1 MEMPFFFLVA
11 SSPFARLPFFHRA
24 HVDSLLPLSHNSFR
38 HSASRRVNF
47 GAESP
52 ASPTAWQPHASPAQL
67 APPVTPGN
75 GQGGPRGGNNNNNNN
90 SSSSSGR
97 RSAGDGNGQSVG
109 LRRALAE
116 ERLRFAELS
125 EEHADLLA
133 LLAQQEVV
141 AAQVE
146 RQLKQ
151 LDPDAWSRAQ
161 RAAEH
166 KCVQR
171 FGLFIPTEAEGG
183 EGGYAFGDG
192 DDGEDEE
199 FDEDEVYEEGQ
210 HYEERQGE
218 DGGLQSEFEA
228 VAEEAPGEYSE
239 GSGGVVTAAGGAGGA
254 SGVGGQFGV
263 ADDYGEFDDEL
274 KDL

>member
-11 SSPFARLPFFHRA
+11 SSPFAQLPFLHRA

-38 HSASRRVNF
+38 RSASRRVNF

-52 ASPTAWQPHASPAQL
+52 ASPNPRQPHASPTQL

-75 GQGGPRGGNNNNNNN
+75 GQGGARGG
-90 SSSSSGR
+90 SSSSSSSSSRSGR
-97 RSAGDGNGQSVG
+97 RSAGGGDGPSAG

-210 HYEERQGE
+210 NYEERQGE

-239 GSGGVVTAAGGAGGA
+239 GIGGEVTAAGGAGGA

-263 ADDYGEFDDEL
+263 ADDYGEFDDDL